1 MKTAIRRTLAA
12 TVITLST
19 TAFAGCNGES
29 PTTTAIAPTGASYD
43 GGATFGSGSRDGET
57 TTTTTSTTTV
67 AENTAAA
74 DTGSA
79 ARGGATFGSGN

>member
-29 PTTTAIAPTGASYD
+29 PTTTAIAPTEASYD
-43 GGATFGSGSRDGET
+43 GGATFGSGSRDGE

>member
-12 TVITLST
+12 TVIALST
-19 TAFAGCNGES
+19 AASVGCKGGN
-29 PTTTAIAPTGASYD
+29 PTEATITPMGASYD

-57 TTTTTSTTTV
+57 TTTTTV